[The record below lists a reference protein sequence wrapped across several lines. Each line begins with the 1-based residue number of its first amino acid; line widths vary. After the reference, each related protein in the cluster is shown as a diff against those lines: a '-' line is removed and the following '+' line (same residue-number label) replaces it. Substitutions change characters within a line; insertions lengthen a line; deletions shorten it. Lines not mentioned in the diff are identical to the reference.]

1 MYILLKPEATDDV
14 VADFVD
20 AGCISSRYD
29 ANRKINTL
37 SELDLIAGAA
47 SLCFDEDCVCLEVG
61 ETKPLFEMLKHQDL
75 IQVKFDKPVIGKWVT
90 KMQSF
95 LEISKHLKSIAKGS
109 RLISRAAGD
118 LRSAYREVTGTE
130 SSFDEYFYDGLE
142 ENQRFYSVSYNEE
155 LAEALSEIFG
165 PDVLELA

>member
-14 VADFVD
+14 VADFVK

-29 ANRKINTL
+29 ANRKIKTL

-75 IQVKFDKPVIGKWVT
+75 IQVKFDKPVIGKWAT

-109 RLISRAAGD
+109 RMISRAAGD

-142 ENQRFYSVSYNEE
+142 ENHRYYSVSNNEE

>member
-14 VADFVD
+14 VADFVN

-29 ANRKINTL
+29 ANRKIKTL

-95 LEISKHLKSIAKGS
+95 LEISTHLKSIAKGS
-109 RLISRAAGD
+109 RMISRAAGD

-142 ENQRFYSVSYNEE
+142 ENHRYYSVSNNEE

>member
-14 VADFVD
+14 VADFVN

-29 ANRKINTL
+29 PSHEIETL

-61 ETKPLFEMLKHQDL
+61 ETKPLFQMLKHQDL

-90 KMQSF
+90 KMQSL
-95 LEISKHLKSIAKGS
+95 LEISKHLKNIAKGS
-109 RLISRAAGD
+109 RMISRAAGD

-142 ENQRFYSVSYNEE
+142 ENHRYYSVSNNEE